1 MHYFHHQNRCRKL
14 YEKFLEFTP
23 DDSMTWIK
31 YAELENLLGDDQRAR
46 AIFQIAIQQPSLDMP
61 EVLWKAYIDF
71 EIEQGEYQRVRIL
84 YESLL
89 RRTQHIK
96 VGKFSNCRT

>member
-1 MHYFHHQNRCRKL
+1 M
-14 YEKFLEFTP
+14 EFTS
-23 DDSMTWIK
+23 DDSITWMK
-31 YAELENLLGDDQRAR
+31 YAELENLLGDEERAR
-46 AIFQIAIQQPSLDMP
+46 AIFQIAVQQPSLDMP

-71 EIEQGEYQRVRIL
+71 EIEQGEHERVRIL

-96 VGKFSNCRT
+96 VLKLI

>member
-1 MHYFHHQNRCRKL
+1 
-14 YEKFLEFTP
+14 
-23 DDSMTWIK
+23 MTWMK
-31 YAELENLLGDDQRAR
+31 YAELENLLGDDARAR
-46 AIFQIAIQQPSLDMP
+46 AIFQIAVQQPMLDMP

-71 EIEQGEYQRVRIL
+71 EIEQGENERVRIL

-96 VGKFSNCRT
+96 VFFNFLLNLGKFLGTVLLIFHIFSCS

>member
-1 MHYFHHQNRCRKL
+1 
-14 YEKFLEFTP
+14 
-23 DDSMTWIK
+23 MTWMK
-31 YAELENLLGDDQRAR
+31 YAELENLLGDEERAR
-46 AIFQIAIQQPSLDMP
+46 AIFQISVQQPMLDMP

-71 EIEQGEYQRVRIL
+71 EIEQGEHERVRIL

-96 VGKFSNCRT
+96 VKFNCIIGMQ

>member
-1 MHYFHHQNRCRKL
+1 
-14 YEKFLEFTP
+14 
-23 DDSMTWIK
+23 
-31 YAELENLLGDDQRAR
+31 
-46 AIFQIAIQQPSLDMP
+46 MP

-71 EIEQGEYQRVRIL
+71 EIEQGEHERVRIL

-96 VGKFSNCRT
+96 VKSIVYYGNAINLFFYQKVIKLILGVD